1 MDKRKLIIGIISGLL
16 ALFFI
21 LAFSI
26 NSYRSSSFITEKVQ
40 RGDVSYR
47 ISATG
52 TLSALITVQVGTQV
66 SGTIKEI
73 YVDFN
78 SRVKKGQI
86 LALIDP
92 DAFVAQLNQA
102 EANLENA
109 RANLKRAEG
118 SLLYSKA
125 LLEKSEAQLKEA
137 EANFKRMSELFR
149 EGIISMSQFDS
160 AKASY
165 EVAIAQRNAQ
175 QAQFDADNQSLK
187 AALAQVRQWEQA
199 VNLAKVNL
207 ERTRIRSPIDGIVIS
222 RNVDAG
228 QTVAATL
235 QSPTLFVIANDLKK
249 MRLIANVSEADIGI
263 VRTGQTAIFTVDA
276 YPEKNFN
283 GSVDE
288 IRLSPNVVQNV
299 VTYEVLINVDNEELL
314 LKPGMTATVYIYAIK
329 KENVLRIPNT
339 ALIFRPKDLKEN
351 PQTLEGTVVWILKNG
366 KTPVPVTIKT
376 GISDDMYTEV
386 ISGDIREGND
396 VVVAEGKKPKDR
408 NQGTRPRIRF
418 IF

>member
-1 MDKRKLIIGIISGLL
+1 MDKRKLIIVGIFGLL
-16 ALFFI
+16 VIFSIF
-21 LAFSI
+21 AFSI
-26 NSYRSSSFITEKVQ
+26 NSYRSPSFITEKVQ

-187 AALAQVRQWEQA
+187 AAIAQVRQWEQA
-199 VNLAKVNL
+199 VNLARVNL

-276 YPEKNFN
+276 YPEKTFK

-299 VTYEVLINVDNEELL
+299 VTYEVLINVNNDELL

-339 ALIFRPKDLKEN
+339 ALIFRPREMKEN
-351 PQTLEGTVVWILKNG
+351 PQTPEGTVVWILKNG
-366 KTPVPVTIKT
+366 KTPVPVPIKT

-386 ISGDIREGND
+386 ISGDIREGD
-396 VVVAEGKKPKDR
+396 DIIVAEGKKPKDK
-408 NQGTRPRIRF
+408 NQGSRPRIRF

>member
-1 MDKRKLIIGIISGLL
+1 MDKRNLIIAIIIGLL
-16 ALFFI
+16 VVFSI
-21 LAFSI
+21 VAFSI

-40 RGDVSYR
+40 RGDVSYK

-52 TLSALITVQVGTQV
+52 TLNALLTVQVGTQV

-92 DAFVAQLNQA
+92 DAFIAQLNQA
-102 EANLENA
+102 QANLENA
-109 RANLKRAEG
+109 KANLKKAEG
-118 SLLYSKA
+118 ALLYSRA

-137 EANFKRMSELFR
+137 EANFRRMSELLK
-149 EGIISMSQFDS
+149 EGIISRSQFDS

-165 EVAIAQRNAQ
+165 EVAVAQRNAQ
-175 QAQFDADNQSLK
+175 QAQFDADNQSLN
-187 AALAQVRQWEQA
+187 AAVAQVKQWEQA

-235 QSPTLFVIANDLKK
+235 QSPTLFLIANDLKK
-249 MRLIANVSEADIGI
+249 MRLIANVSEADIGVI
-263 VRTGQTAIFTVDA
+263 KIGQTAMFNVDA
-276 YPEKNFN
+276 YPDKTFT
-283 GSVDE
+283 GTVDE

-299 VTYEVLINVDNEELL
+299 VTYEVLINVNNDDLL
-314 LKPGMTATVYIYAIK
+314 LKPGMTATVYIHAIK

-339 ALIFRPKDLKEN
+339 ALVFRPKNLQEI
-351 PQTLEGTVVWILKNG
+351 PQNTEGSLVWVLKNG
-366 KTPVPVTIKT
+366 RPSPVPIKT
-376 GISDDMYTEV
+376 GISDDMYTEI
-386 ISGDIREGND
+386 ISGDIKEGD
-396 VVVAEGKKPKDR
+396 EVIVAEGKR
-408 NQGTRPRIRF
+408 QRNMNQGTRPRIRF